1 MSVLTYNSPSLEDS
15 LHIIRNALSKHML
28 TVIFG
33 NCKITYNGRASSTL
47 EWGVRLTIL
56 KTDGSV
62 LVHRPAGYEPV
73 NWQPPGSTLRVEFL
87 ENNLKLT
94 ATRNQPREI
103 LSIFFSQ
110 IHYILT
116 SNLTDTGEFSLYVSE
131 LDMKKAILAS
141 PNLIEEGF
149 HPLSAEKDTGEAGLV
164 DVFGEDKNGNFVIVE
179 VKRTQAGKDAV
190 LQLKRYVDALKEKF
204 SRPLRGILV
213 APEIQKEAQFL
224 LAANNL
230 EFKQLSPKTCYD
242 VLKTFKV
249 KKLSEFLT

>member
-1 MSVLTYNSPSLEDS
+1 MSVLTYNSPSLDDS

-28 TVIFG
+28 TVLLG
-33 NCKITYNGRASSTL
+33 NCKVIYDGRASSTL
-47 EWGVRLTIL
+47 EWGIRLIIL
-56 KTDGSV
+56 KADGSV
-62 LVHRPAGYEPV
+62 LVHRPVGYEPV

-87 ENNLKLT
+87 ENKLKLT
-94 ATRNQPREI
+94 AVRGQPKEI

-110 IHYILT
+110 IYHILT

-149 HPLSAEKDTGEAGLV
+149 HPLSAEKDTGEAGFV
-164 DVFGEDKNGNFVIVE
+164 DVFGEDKNGNLVIIE

-190 LQLKRYVDALKEKF
+190 LQLKRYVDALKERF
-204 SRPLRGILV
+204 NRPLRGILA
-213 APEIQKEAQFL
+213 APEVQKDAQFL
-224 LAANNL
+224 LATNNL
-230 EFKQLSPKTCYD
+230 EFKQLSPRMCHD